1 MPASSRVLL
10 SFIGLFFLTACSL
23 MPNQSKTD
31 IIKSENDSRSY
42 RSLTLPNQLEV
53 IVISD
58 PDTDKAAAALNVA
71 IGSGNDPDDYPGLA
85 HFLEHMLFLGTKKYP
100 EAGEY
105 QSFIS
110 KHGGSHNAFT
120 SFEDTNYFFEV
131 DSDYL
136 SPTLDRFAQFFIS
149 PLFSEEYVKRE
160 INAVHSEYQ
169 SKLRDDGRRQ
179 FDILKAIINPAHPYS
194 KFSTGSLETL
204 SSKGKALNT
213 REAMLNF
220 YQTEY
225 SANRMSLVILGKESL
240 DQLEKLARE
249 LFSPVI
255 DRKLKVKEVNQ
266 PLFTEGQLPGL
277 LTIKPLKARHELKL
291 QFPIPQSTPFYREK
305 PTGYLANL
313 IGHEGNGSLLSALK
327 AKGWAT
333 GLSAGRGISTRENSL
348 FSIAISLTEDGYK
361 HQSEVINAVFGYLQL
376 LNQSGI
382 ELWRYQEQKVLAE
395 QEFRFREQI
404 SPIHYVSNLA
414 FSMPRY
420 PAQDLLVAP
429 YLMEHFN
436 EALIR
441 KYLGYMTPDNVL
453 ITRISPDAETD
464 LTSPWF
470 NGPYAF
476 ESTSSDKI
484 TPLNSNIFN
493 LPESNPFIASDLHL
507 KEAQSTLP
515 MNISPV
521 PQAALWFS
529 HDTEFNTPKAQQY
542 FSLQSPVSSESAR
555 NAVLSQM
562 LSSWLKEANNEFAY
576 PARLAGLDYTVYKH
590 IRGITIQLGG
600 YDEQQHQL
608 LDKLLHLLTQSPIDQ
623 ESWQLV
629 KQSLTKRWKNA
640 DKAPLYHQVMG
651 ETSAV
656 LMTPDWNEKQLLS
669 AIEPLTLADLEAF
682 RTQFLSQI
690 YIDSMIIGNM
700 TQEEALNSFNTV
712 TSTLKP
718 TLTKQDVPGIR
729 VHALTENLLQH
740 QPEIEHNDNAVV
752 HYYQGQSTSI
762 KEQSL
767 WMLAARL
774 LEAPYYHEM
783 RTQQQLG
790 YIVFA
795 SFHPMM
801 KLPGLSLIVQSPGH
815 TPEDITQRSNTFIQT
830 FSQQLPD
837 IPAQEFE
844 QQKAGLI
851 ANLLEKDDHLKARS
865 QGYWRDMALE
875 YTGFDR
881 REQLATAVKQLSLQ
895 DISQLFNEEITGN
908 NSRQLIVSYQS
919 GSTRFSDS
927 GSLKAELPETDQ

>member
-1 MPASSRVLL
+1 
-10 SFIGLFFLTACSL
+10 
-23 MPNQSKTD
+23 MPNQSTTD

-42 RSLTLPNQLEV
+42 RSLTLQNQLEV

-71 IGSGNDPDDYPGLA
+71 TGSGNDPDDYPGLA
-85 HFLEHMLFLGTKKYP
+85 HFLEHMLFLGTEKYP

-204 SSKGKALNT
+204 SSKGKALST

-240 DQLEKLARE
+240 NQLEQLARE

-255 DRKLKVKEVNQ
+255 NRELKVKEVNQ

-327 AKGWAT
+327 ARGWAT

-348 FSIAISLTEDGYK
+348 FSIAINLTEDGYK
-361 HQSEVINAVFGYLQL
+361 HQSEVINAVFSYLQL

-429 YLMEHFN
+429 YLMDNFN
-436 EALIR
+436 ESLIR
-441 KYLGYMTPDNVL
+441 EYLSYMTPDNVL

-464 LTSPWF
+464 QVSPWF
-470 NGPYAF
+470 NGSYAF
-476 ESTSSDKI
+476 KAASSDKI
-484 TPLNSNIFN
+484 VPLSSNIFK
-493 LPESNPFIASDLHL
+493 LPEPNPFIASNLHL
-507 KEAQSTLP
+507 KKAQPTRP
-515 MNISPV
+515 INISPV
-521 PQAALWFS
+521 PQATLWFS

-542 FSLQSPVSSESAR
+542 FSLQSPVSSESVR

-562 LSSWLKEANNEFAY
+562 LSSWLKEVSNEFAY

-608 LDKLLHLLTQSPIDQ
+608 LDKLLYLLTRTPIDQ

-629 KQSLTKRWKNA
+629 KQSLIKRWKNA
-640 DKAPLYHQVMG
+640 DKAPLYHQIMG

-669 AIEPLTLADLEAF
+669 AIEPLTLKDLEAF
-682 RTQFLSQI
+682 RSQFLSQI

-712 TSTLKP
+712 ISTLKP

-752 HYYQGQSTSI
+752 HYYQGQSASI
-762 KEQSL
+762 KDQAL

-795 SFHPMM
+795 SYHPMM

-837 IPAQEFE
+837 MPDREFE

-881 REQLATAVKQLSLQ
+881 RQQLATAVEQLSLQ
-895 DISQLFNEEITGN
+895 DISQLFNKEINGN
-908 NSRQLIVSYQS
+908 QSRQLIVSYQS

-927 GSLKAELPETDQ
+927 GTLKARLPAVDQ